1 MKKARGEK
9 SNNVTSVLN
18 TPVGPYLGDDVLEGF
33 TADAEFLGMS
43 NEGLNNF
50 DRNFYN
56 LCKLDNSY
64 IFDFTAAEDQV
75 KIPPMDIS
83 QLDQILFTKMK
94 PGKACDIYHL
104 TVEHL
109 RHCGLEA
116 KLCILELI
124 NRIFQDIFF
133 LTCPQIK
140 LGLGTAVFKGKN
152 KPSSKSNSYRRITVS
167 QYRAPSST
175 TTSIQK
181 QSLYSVLI
189 RALIS
194 LALPQASPTYLQQ
207 SRGENVSAGPL
218 TRNDLLWCIPRWGGS
233 LG

>member
-1 MKKARGEK
+1 MYEESPWWEIQQWDFSSLYSCWTISWWWCPG
-9 SNNVTSVLN
+9 
-18 TPVGPYLGDDVLEGF
+18 
-33 TADAEFLGMS
+33 
-43 NEGLNNF
+43 
-50 DRNFYN
+50 NFYN
-56 LCKLDNSY
+56 LCKLDNCF

-75 KIPPMDIS
+75 KIPPMEIS

-124 NRIFQDIFF
+124 NRILQNIFF

-152 KPSSKSNSYRRITVS
+152 KPSSKSSSYRRITVS
-167 QYRAPSST
+167 PILDAIIDYYIDPKAEM
-175 TTSIQK
+175 I
-181 QSLYSVLI
+181 
-189 RALIS
+189 
-194 LALPQASPTYLQQ
+194 
-207 SRGENVSAGPL
+207 PL
-218 TRNDLLWCIPRWGGS
+218 RRML
-233 LG
+233 

>member
-1 MKKARGEK
+1 
-9 SNNVTSVLN
+9 
-18 TPVGPYLGDDVLEGF
+18 
-33 TADAEFLGMS
+33 MS
-43 NEGLNNF
+43 NEGPNNF

-94 PGKACDIYHL
+94 PGQACDIYHL

-167 QYRAPSST
+167 PILGAIIDYYIDPKAESVFRPHQTPDQLGF
-175 TTSIQK
+175 TSG
-181 QSLYSVLI
+181 
-189 RALIS
+189 IS
-194 LALPQASPTYLQQ
+194 YLLAAVQ
-207 SRGENVSAGPL
+207 RGECQRWAIDQKLTCFGVSLGGEAAFPSIERDIQVRELYTVGE
-218 TRNDLLWCIPRWGGS
+218 RGDLLSYSKNTYQNSECHM
-233 LG
+233 